1 MMGWKSGLSLAV
13 ILPLLALAAIYSYD
27 RLGTFNFFLPKDAGS
42 QRVAEN
48 IGYGE
53 GARRSLDVYA
63 PIKLGKNLPV
73 IVFFYGGSWNSGYR
87 QGYAFVGR
95 ALAAQGFVVVVP
107 DYRIAP
113 EVRYPDFLRD
123 CADAVRWIRAHV
135 AQYGGDSTRI
145 VLAGHSAGAYNAAEI
160 ALDPQWLGADGVS
173 IKGVIGL
180 AGPYDFLPLDVP
192 STKAA
197 FGLWPNLADT
207 QPITHVR
214 AEAPPMLLLHGAN
227 DTLVRQRNSISLN
240 AKLNAAGGKATLKIY
255 PNTDHIEIVTALA
268 VPFRGRAPVLSDMAV
283 FAHKVTATAPFD
295 RVNGHSEPL

>member
-1 MMGWKSGLSLAV
+1 MGWKSSLALAV
-13 ILPLLALAAIYSYD
+13 ILPIIALAAIYNYD

-48 IGYGE
+48 IAYGS
-53 GARRSLDVYA
+53 GARRTLDVYA
-63 PIKLGKNLPV
+63 PIQPGKNRPV

-95 ALAAQGFVVVVP
+95 ALAAQGFVVVIP
-107 DYRIAP
+107 DYRIVP
-113 EVRYPDFLRD
+113 DVRYPAFLQD
-123 CADAVRWIRAHV
+123 CADAVRWTRAHV
-135 AQYGGDSTRI
+135 AQYGGDSARI
-145 VLAGHSAGAYNAAEI
+145 VLSGHSAGAYNAAEI
-160 ALDPQWLGADGVS
+160 ALDPQWLGADGAA

-180 AGPYDFLPLDVP
+180 AGPYDFLPLDVA

-197 FGLWPNLADT
+197 FGLWPHLADT
-207 QPITHVR
+207 QPITHVSVD
-214 AEAPPMLLLHGAN
+214 APPMLLLHGAN

-268 VPFRGRAPVLSDMAV
+268 VPFRGKAPVLADMAA
-283 FAHKVTATAPFD
+283 FAHSVTEKAP
-295 RVNGHSEPL
+295 